1 MLWHIL
7 IFLLLKIEHLLLKIE
22 NWKLGIEDW
31 VLKIGKGLISK
42 SKLPLSLE
50 GEVGRGG

>member
-22 NWKLGIEDW
+22 
-31 VLKIGKGLISK
+31 KGLISK
-42 SKLPLSLE
+42 SKQPLSLE

>member
-7 IFLLLKIEHLLLKIE
+7 IFLLLKIENLLLK
-22 NWKLGIEDW
+22 IEDW

-50 GEVGRGG
+50 GEDG